1 MSRISRRFATMAL
14 AAGALL
20 AGHAAQAQDKV
31 VYALTTT
38 NISVGNAAQSSVPR
52 GMNYWKTEGLDV
64 DVIGLAGTMIGVQQI
79 VTGAVH
85 FATAGPESVLIA
97 RQKGMPIVAV
107 YVLSTPIYETVVIDD
122 KIKSFKDLKGKTIGL
137 PEMASGSLPYA
148 RSAVK
153 DAGLDPDKDVKFISV
168 GLGSSAANAIR
179 QKEIDAW
186 SVWDTGIAALENG
199 GFKFTKID
207 PDWLK
212 KMPGNV
218 IITHEDIAKNR
229 PDIVVKFLR
238 GLAKA
243 TVFSLANPEAT
254 IRNHWQLYPATKPQ
268 EVTPKTLADN
278 IHIYK
283 SRASRMVKAEGRKW
297 GESVDAEW
305 DNILEHSLEPLG
317 DKGSAAVRASY
328 TNRFIADVNKFD
340 EAAVEAEAKA
350 SKW

>member
-1 MSRISRRFATMAL
+1 MFRMPKYLATVSLAIGTLL
-14 AAGALL
+14 AA
-20 AGHAAQAQDKV
+20 HAAQAQDKV

-52 GMNYWKTEGLDV
+52 GMNYWKNEGLDV

-79 VTGAVH
+79 ATGAVH
-85 FATAGPESVLIA
+85 FATAGPETVLIA
-97 RQKGMPIVAV
+97 RQKGLPVVAV
-107 YVLSTPIYETVVIDD
+107 YVMSTPIYETVVVDD
-122 KIKSFKDLKGKTIGL
+122 TIKSFKDLKGKTIGL

-186 SVWDTGIAALENG
+186 SVWDTGVAALENS

-207 PDWLK
+207 PPWLS

-229 PDIVVKFLR
+229 PDLVVKFLR

-243 TVFSLANPEAT
+243 TAFSIANPEAT
-254 IRNHWQLYPATKPQ
+254 IRNHWQMYPATKPQ
-268 EVTPKTLADN
+268 EVTPKTFAESVN
-278 IHIYK
+278 IYN
-283 SRASRMVKAEGRKW
+283 SRASRMKKADNRKW
-297 GESVDAEW
+297 GEIVDAEW
-305 DNILEHSLEPLG
+305 DSILEHSLEPLG

-328 TNRFIADVNKFD
+328 TNKFIADVNNFD
-340 EAAVEAEAKA
+340 EAAVVAEAKA